1 MEWKMTLLNEWT
13 KGREEGR
20 EEGREVG
27 REEGILE
34 TLSSLVKDGV
44 ITEQEAAQRA
54 GLSVDDFRSRRESVG
69 QVR

>member
-1 MEWKMTLLNEWT
+1 MEWKMTLLNERT
-13 KGREEGR
+13 KGREE
-20 EEGREVG
+20 G